1 MDESYPWH
9 KVLPL
14 MYSAMT
20 PKGFYQD
27 PDMLFDVKKMQSALA
42 EVDSRVARQSPLGK
56 RDINA
61 ICLTQVP
68 GDPNSITGG
77 NVRGLFWTRPDHT
90 GVEVQREEP
99 IDETRYSQFVELFAD
114 TYFKEVYDEL
124 IKKYQLGRIRLL
136 WKLPRTTLSWH
147 RDPEPRLHIPI
158 ITNPGAHM
166 IVESV
171 NHHMPADGHVC
182 ITNNTRYHNAFNGG
196 EEDRVHLVATV
207 LNFDMRLFGD

>member
-1 MDESYPWH
+1 MH
-9 KVLPL
+9 
-14 MYSAMT
+14 T
-20 PKGFYQD
+20 NFYKD
-27 PDMLFDVKKMQSALA
+27 PDISFDIERLQSALK
-42 EVDSRVARQSPLGK
+42 EVDTRVARQSPLGE

-90 GVEVQREEP
+90 GQEVTREAP
-99 IDETRYSQFVELFAD
+99 IDETQYSEFVELFED
-114 TYFKEVYDEL
+114 TYFKEVYDTL
-124 IKKYQLGRIRLL
+124 TAKYKLGRIRLL

-158 ITNPGAHM
+158 VTNPGARM
-166 IVESV
+166 CIDTEVS
-171 NHHMPADGHVC
+171 HMPADGSVW
-182 ITNNTRYHNAFNGG
+182 ITDNTRYHNAFNGG

-207 LNFDMRLFGD
+207 LDTTPIRP